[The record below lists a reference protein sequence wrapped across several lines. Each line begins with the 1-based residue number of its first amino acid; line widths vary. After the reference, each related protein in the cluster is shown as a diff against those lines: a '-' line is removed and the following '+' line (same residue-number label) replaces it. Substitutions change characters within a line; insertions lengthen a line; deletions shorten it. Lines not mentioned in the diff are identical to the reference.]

1 MPEVFVSFQPLSKP
15 LGQTQTAKNIF
26 GKPPVI
32 KNNLHMRVGILTG
45 GGDCPALNAVIR
57 AAVKTSIRYGW
68 EVLGIEDGFDGLVHC
83 RTRPLTL
90 QSVSGILHLGGTIL
104 GTTSSGNPF
113 CYPVIQNGTKV
124 ECDLS
129 DDVVANFKKLALDA
143 LIVIGGD
150 GTLAIAQKLFE
161 KGIPL
166 VGIPKT
172 IDNDI
177 SATVVTFGFD
187 TAVNTARDALDKLH
201 TTAESHRR
209 VMVVEVM
216 GRHAGW
222 IALHSGIAGGADV
235 ILIPE
240 IPYDIATI
248 ERTILERERAGKHF
262 SIVVVAE
269 GAFAKGGALTFR
281 AAKEAGREQRLGG
294 IGERVA
300 CEITEQTGKETR
312 VVVLGHLQRGGPPT
326 TFDRV
331 LGTRFGAAATR
342 LIRKGDFG
350 QMIALLPPDVES
362 VPIQDA
368 IAKMKK
374 VPLDS
379 DILQSARDIGICFG
393 D

>member
-1 MPEVFVSFQPLSKP
+1 
-15 LGQTQTAKNIF
+15 
-26 GKPPVI
+26 
-32 KNNLHMRVGILTG
+32 MRIGILTG

-57 AAVKTSIRYGW
+57 AAVKTSVGFGW
-68 EVLGIEDGFDGLVHC
+68 EVLGIEEGFDGLIHC
-83 RTRPLTL
+83 KTRPLNAS
-90 QSVSGILHLGGTIL
+90 SVSGILHLGGTIL
-104 GTTSSGNPF
+104 GTTNAANPF
-113 CYPVIQNGTKV
+113 CYPILGEGGKPV
-124 ECDLS
+124 ERDIS
-129 DDVVANFKKLALDA
+129 DTVVANFRKLGLDA

-150 GTLAIAQKLFE
+150 GTLGIAEKFYE

-166 VGIPKT
+166 VGVPKT

-177 SATVVTFGFD
+177 GGTVITFGFD

-222 IALHSGIAGGADV
+222 IALHSGISGGADV

-240 IPYDIATI
+240 IPYDLAKVADSIMT
-248 ERTILERERAGKHF
+248 RERLGKHF

-269 GAFAKGGALTFR
+269 GAFQSGGSLVHAEAKH
-281 AAKEAGREQRLGG
+281 AGREQRLGG
-294 IGERVA
+294 VGERVA
-300 CEITEQTGKETR
+300 SAIGELTGKETR

-331 LGTRFGAAATR
+331 LGTRFGAAAAR
-342 LIRKGDFG
+342 LIRKGAFG
-350 QMIALLPPDVES
+350 RMVALLPPDVES
-362 VPIQDA
+362 VPIREA
-368 IAKMKK
+368 IGRQKT
-374 VPLDS
+374 VPVDN
-379 DILQSARDIGICFG
+379 DIIESAREIGISFG